1 MVNRSNAE
9 RRTDGGPV
17 VLTMN
22 GGSSSL
28 KFSIATATRPP
39 DRILRGTVSGIG
51 TDDTTLTIGREGRDR
66 ESEPVRA
73 DDHARAAEAVLGR
86 LKSDGALSRTVV
98 VGHRIVHGGQFS
110 AHSRR
115 FTPTLL
121 DGLHAL
127 SAIDPDHLPAELRIV
142 ETMMARMPE
151 VPQVACFDTTF
162 HQSMPRV
169 SRLLAIPRR
178 YMTAGLERYGFH
190 GLSYTFLME
199 ELARVAGDESA
210 RRRVI
215 LAHLGAGASL
225 AAVHEEHC
233 IDTTMGFTPT
243 SGIMMAT
250 RSGDIDPGVLLWLGR
265 NEHLDID
272 ALDDLVNRRSGLLG
286 VSARSSDMRTLL
298 DAEASDRHAADA
310 VALFCHQARKAV
322 GALAAT
328 LGGVETLVFSG
339 GIGAASPAI
348 RSRIGRGLEHLGI
361 VIDPKRNEGNASIIS
376 TDSSRCKVRVMVTD
390 EESIIARDALVVL
403 EQPPAQGDEN

>member
-1 MVNRSNAE
+1 
-9 RRTDGGPV
+9 
-17 VLTMN
+17 MN

-28 KFSIATATRPP
+28 KFSVATATRPP
-39 DRILRGTVSGIG
+39 NRLFRGAVSRIG
-51 TDDTTLTIGREGRDR
+51 TDDTALTLDREGQES

-73 DDHARAAEAVLGR
+73 ADHGEAAEAVLGR
-86 LKSDGALSRTVV
+86 LEADGALSRTAV
-98 VGHRIVHGGQFS
+98 VGHRIVHGGEFS

-121 DGLHAL
+121 DGLRAL
-127 SAIDPDHLPAELRIV
+127 SEIDPDHLPAELRIV
-142 ETMMARMPE
+142 ETMMTRMPE

-178 YMTAGLERYGFH
+178 YTTAGLQRYGFH

-210 RRRVI
+210 RGRVI

-225 AAVHEEHC
+225 AAVHEGQC

-265 NEHLDID
+265 NEQLDID

-286 VSARSSDMRTLL
+286 VSGRSSDMRTLL
-298 DAEASDRHAADA
+298 DAEPSDRHAADA
-310 VALFCHQARKAV
+310 VSLFCHQARKAI

-328 LGGVETLVFSG
+328 LAGLETLVFSG
-339 GIGAASPAI
+339 GIGDAAPAI
-348 RSRIGRGLEHLGI
+348 RARIGHGLEHLGI
-361 VIDPKRNEGNASIIS
+361 VIDPKRNEANASIIS
-376 TDSSRCKVRVMVTD
+376 EDSSECKAHVMVTD
-390 EESIIARDALVVL
+390 EESIIARDALAVL
-403 EQPPAQGDEN
+403 EQLPAHGDED

>member
-1 MVNRSNAE
+1 MVNRSNSGH
-9 RRTDGGPV
+9 RSDGAPI

-28 KFSIATATRPP
+28 KFSVATATRPP
-39 DRILRGTVSGIG
+39 NRLFCGEVSRIG
-51 TDDTTLTIGREGRDR
+51 TDDATFAINREGGES

-73 DDHARAAEAVLGR
+73 DDHGQAAEAVLSR
-86 LKSDGALSRTVV
+86 LDADGAVPRIAV
-98 VGHRIVHGGQFS
+98 VGHRIVHGGEFS

-115 FTPTLL
+115 FTPALL
-121 DGLHAL
+121 DGLRSL
-127 SAIDPDHLPAELRIV
+127 SAIDPDHLPAELQIV
-142 ETMMARMPE
+142 QSMMARMPK

-178 YMTAGLERYGFH
+178 YATFGLERYGFH

-199 ELARVAGDESA
+199 ELTRVVGDESA
-210 RRRVI
+210 RGRVI

-225 AAVHEEHC
+225 AAVHNGQC

-243 SGIMMAT
+243 SGIMMGT

-265 NEHLDID
+265 HEHFDID
-272 ALDDLVNRRSGLLG
+272 ALDELVNRHSGLLG

-298 DAEASDRHAADA
+298 EAEASDRHAADA

-339 GIGAASPAI
+339 GIGDAAPVI
-348 RSRIGRGLEHLGI
+348 RERIAQGLGHLGI
-361 VIDPKRNEGNASIIS
+361 TIDSKRNEANAGIIS
-376 TDSSRCKVRVMVTD
+376 ADSSRCKVHVMVTD
-390 EESIIARDALVVL
+390 EESIIARDALTVL
-403 EQPPAQGDEN
+403 GGHVAQGDQD